1 MDSESATLN
10 AAQRSVGDRTAR
22 LAAAPIVLDAE
33 GITKTFWIPDQ
44 RIDSFKERAV
54 HPLRRQHFR
63 RLDALQGVS
72 FNVRRGEFFG
82 IVGRNGSGKST
93 LLKILASIYKAD
105 HGVVRIAGR
114 LAPFIELGVGFNP
127 DISAREN
134 VVLNGVMMGLTPKQ
148 AESRIDA
155 VFEFAELEEFKEL
168 RLKNYSSGMTVR
180 LAFSVMIE
188 ADADIMLIDEVLAV
202 GDAAFQQKC
211 ADVFRGM
218 RDRGK
223 TVVLV
228 THDMGAVETY
238 CDRAMLLRDGEMVHL
253 GAPDEV
259 ALHYY
264 RLNFERVTD
273 SEGSTMSIDMHSK
286 VLDARLLD
294 EAGDVTSSLE
304 EGEPLRFEA
313 EVEARADM
321 ANPVFVIVCID
332 ADGKHVFGIPQEL
345 TGATDEEHRLRVGE
359 RVRLKGEIENRL
371 TPGKYF
377 LSCWIRREGAEG
389 ELALQALP
397 LAEFMV
403 YGSGHRFGV
412 FTAEGSIA
420 IEVEPDGR

>member
-1 MDSESATLN
+1 M
-10 AAQRSVGDRTAR
+10 
-22 LAAAPIVLDAE
+22 LDAE

-72 FNVRRGEFFG
+72 FSVRRGEFFG

-114 LAPFIELGVGFNP
+114 LAPFIKLGVGFNP

-264 RLNFERVTD
+264 PAQLR
-273 SEGSTMSIDMHSK
+273 
-286 VLDARLLD
+286 
-294 EAGDVTSSLE
+294 AGY
-304 EGEPLRFEA
+304 R
-313 EVEARADM
+313 
-321 ANPVFVIVCID
+321 
-332 ADGKHVFGIPQEL
+332 
-345 TGATDEEHRLRVGE
+345 
-359 RVRLKGEIENRL
+359 
-371 TPGKYF
+371 
-377 LSCWIRREGAEG
+377 
-389 ELALQALP
+389 
-397 LAEFMV
+397 
-403 YGSGHRFGV
+403 
-412 FTAEGSIA
+412 
-420 IEVEPDGR
+420 